1 MNKPYYIQCNQN
13 DEDII
18 ITIKKKTILEISDS
32 IKDDFDVVQIIHKD
46 DFFNHVISY
55 ILDCES
61 IEELVERSIEY
72 TFEQPGDFLDVLD
85 YSEDE

>member
-32 IKDDFDVVQIIHKD
+32 IKDDFDVVQIIH
-46 DFFNHVISY
+46 
-55 ILDCES
+55 
-61 IEELVERSIEY
+61 
-72 TFEQPGDFLDVLD
+72 
-85 YSEDE
+85 